1 MRYQSAILSRKG
13 HNLQLVRDPIGD
25 TRATLVP
32 KHHGQAMRIPMR
44 TEWIKSEGLEM
55 QGLWSRGVFQQ
66 VLRRKNNTD
75 IFHSSKY
82 SFQHL
87 LPLQD

>member
-1 MRYQSAILSRKG
+1 
-13 HNLQLVRDPIGD
+13 
-25 TRATLVP
+25 
-32 KHHGQAMRIPMR
+32 MRIPMR